1 VQVGSSQLPGYGG
14 LGAPKPGYQYSPYE
28 NYPGA
33 IGNGNGNGA
42 APGAPAHDGD
52 EVVMSESI
60 SPRVYKL
67 LKTKTLEAGDQAT
80 QIQFSDVQGVGDP
93 ISIEALNREEMI
105 RLIIVNFARLSVKSE
120 WDGLLG

>member
-1 VQVGSSQLPGYGG
+1 MP
-14 LGAPKPGYQYSPYE
+14 
-28 NYPGA
+28 
-33 IGNGNGNGA
+33 
-42 APGAPAHDGD
+42 
-52 EVVMSESI
+52 ESI